1 MSAESD
7 SSVTF
12 AALRAHT
19 DGCLYYRDEN
29 RDFTVSS
36 INTKQSCER
45 SAVNMKTRTSIR
57 IRVSR
62 FLSERYFQRERPNY
76 FPELGLFGIMV
87 ITAIWPILPLANALA
102 ALR

>member
-1 MSAESD
+1 
-7 SSVTF
+7 
-12 AALRAHT
+12 
-19 DGCLYYRDEN
+19 
-29 RDFTVSS
+29 
-36 INTKQSCER
+36 
-45 SAVNMKTRTSIR
+45 MKTRTSIR